1 MAPFHESISEA
12 TRVMQIVKMILNILR
27 WTYILF
33 KILEYFYMCLLMI
46 INDIR
51 RLIYPLGL
59 ALELKII
66 LAPPE
71 IHDGGA
77 GRRKS

>member
-1 MAPFHESISEA
+1 
-12 TRVMQIVKMILNILR
+12 
-27 WTYILF
+27 
-33 KILEYFYMCLLMI
+33 MI
-46 INDIR
+46 INDLR

>member
-1 MAPFHESISEA
+1 
-12 TRVMQIVKMILNILR
+12 
-27 WTYILF
+27 
-33 KILEYFYMCLLMI
+33 MI
-46 INDIR
+46 INDYR

-66 LAPPE
+66 NIAPPK

-77 GRRKS
+77 GFQKCYITIDNIRIVTRCRRVINLP